1 MELCQWVK
9 QYKEEQQRSYEEQS
23 VLALE
28 DRKSALLRAMNSSHT
43 GESINLTT
51 DHLMQISGLDLQPE
65 SWFWFWSP
73 QVQMLDLIPQTRPCR
88 AAWRP

>member
-1 MELCQWVK
+1 MDIACVCLISCFSQQDGGGAELGQWVE

-43 GESINLTT
+43 GESITVTTT
-51 DHLMQISGLDLQPE
+51 DADQ
-65 SWFWFWSP
+65 WS
-73 QVQMLDLIPQTRPCR
+73 
-88 AAWRP
+88 